1 MSGLLLGLV
10 VGAGVAAIM
19 AIRSWWRREQ
29 TGRGDWESALAGY
42 RDLRDRGVLSEAEYR
57 KIGTLVEPYV
67 RAMPMATSRGVPPV
81 ADKAESDHAAQPSE
95 DVT

>member
-1 MSGLLLGLV
+1 MSGLLLGLA
-10 VGAGVAAIM
+10 VGGGVAAIV

-42 RDLRDRGVLSEAEYR
+42 RDLRDRGVLSEAEFR

-67 RAMPMATSRGVPPV
+67 RTMPMATSRVMPPV
-81 ADKAESDHAAQPSE
+81 ADKAESDHAVKPSK